1 MHLFTCVALI
11 HSHELQDKEQRIVEL
26 NEAEKIE
33 PFRRRRRR
41 CGVANELWV
50 PSASYE
56 TTAPGATQL
65 KRRTKYDV

>member
-1 MHLFTCVALI
+1 M

-33 PFRRRRRR
+33 PFRRRRR
-41 CGVANELWV
+41 CVANELWA
-50 PSASYE
+50 PSSSASYE
-56 TTAPGATQL
+56 TTAPGATSQL